1 MGYLERAA
9 LAGIAT
15 GMRSMSAI
23 AALILTEAP
32 ARYSDHPNNERCDM
46 TAKIARPTTARIR
59 PLPPEDRDPESKA
72 LIDSIGSSSTD
83 NTFNTLARHP
93 SLLRAWMPFA
103 AGILVEGQ
111 LPARVRELAIL
122 RTGWNCRSEYEFGQH
137 AVLARKVG
145 VSDEDIVRVQS
156 GPNAEGWTELESATL
171 RAADELHADA
181 CITDE
186 TWATLAEHLDDRQ
199 LIEVPVLVGQYHL
212 VAYMLN
218 SLGIEL
224 EPGLAFPTVPPNTWR

>member
-1 MGYLERAA
+1 
-9 LAGIAT
+9 
-15 GMRSMSAI
+15 
-23 AALILTEAP
+23 
-32 ARYSDHPNNERCDM
+32 M
-46 TAKIARPTTARIR
+46 TAKIARPTTARIC

-156 GPNAEGWTELESATL
+156 GPNAEGWTELESAML

>member
-15 GMRSMSAI
+15 GMRSMSAN
-23 AALILTEAP
+23 AALILTE
-32 ARYSDHPNNERCDM
+32 RLLGTSDHPNNERCDM

-156 GPNAEGWTELESATL
+156 GPNAEGWTELESAML
-171 RAADELHADA
+171 RAADQLHADA

>member
-1 MGYLERAA
+1 MNARAA
-9 LAGIAT
+9 LACL
-15 GMRSMSAI
+15 
-23 AALILTEAP
+23 ALLASP
-32 ARYSDHPNNERCDM
+32 AWAREP
-46 TAKIARPTTARIR
+46 KIVI
-59 PLPPEDRDPESKA
+59 DPGHGGSQQGA
-72 LIDSIGSSSTD
+72 LS
-83 NTFNTLARHP
+83 P
-93 SLLRAWMPFA
+93 SGFM
-103 AGILVEGQ
+103 EK
-111 LPARVRELAIL
+111 ELSL
-122 RTGWNCRSEYEFGQH
+122 
-137 AVLARKVG
+137 VLARKVG
-145 VSDEDIVRVQS
+145 VSDEDIVRAQS

>member
-23 AALILTEAP
+23 AALILTEGQLGT
-32 ARYSDHPNNERCDM
+32 SDHPNNERCDM

-156 GPNAEGWTELESATL
+156 GPNAEGWTELESAML

>member
-15 GMRSMSAI
+15 GMRSMSAN
-23 AALILTEAP
+23 AALILTE
-32 ARYSDHPNNERCDM
+32 RLLGTSDHPNNERCDM

>member
-1 MGYLERAA
+1 M
-9 LAGIAT
+9 
-15 GMRSMSAI
+15 
-23 AALILTEAP
+23 
-32 ARYSDHPNNERCDM
+32 
-46 TAKIARPTTARIR
+46 KISRPTTTRIR

-93 SLLRAWMPFA
+93 NLLRTWMPFA
-103 AGILVEGQ
+103 AGMAVNGE
-111 LPARVRELAIL
+111 LPPRIRELAIL
-122 RTGWNCRSEYEFGQH
+122 RTGWNCRSAYEFGQH
-137 AVLARKVG
+137 AALATKVG
-145 VSDEDIVRVQS
+145 VTKEEIARVEK
-156 GPNAEGWTELESATL
+156 GPDAQEWTELEAAIL
-171 RAADELHADA
+171 RATDEFHADA

-186 TWATLAEHLDDRQ
+186 TWAVLAAHLNERQ

-224 EPGLAFPTVPPNTWR
+224 EPGLDLPNKSARWQ

>member
-1 MGYLERAA
+1 
-9 LAGIAT
+9 
-15 GMRSMSAI
+15 
-23 AALILTEAP
+23 
-32 ARYSDHPNNERCDM
+32 
-46 TAKIARPTTARIR
+46 
-59 PLPPEDRDPESKA
+59 
-72 LIDSIGSSSTD
+72 
-83 NTFNTLARHP
+83 
-93 SLLRAWMPFA
+93 MPFA

-156 GPNAEGWTELESATL
+156 GPNAEGWTELESAML

-186 TWATLAEHLDDRQ
+186 TWATLAEYLDDRQ